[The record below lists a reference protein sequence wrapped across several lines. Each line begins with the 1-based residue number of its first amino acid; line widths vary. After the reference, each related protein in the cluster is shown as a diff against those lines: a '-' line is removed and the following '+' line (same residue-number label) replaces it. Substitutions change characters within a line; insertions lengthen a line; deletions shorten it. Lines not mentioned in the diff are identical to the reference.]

1 MSEMRKWEKGEISCE
16 PPIMRPLR
24 QIRPLFLVDE
34 PRSKTIFS
42 HHCGKIYGIR
52 FITNITIVIAIVDIV
67 GIIFVVLLF
76 CSFGAFLLAK
86 DVSVEGPFLCHN
98 R

>member
-1 MSEMRKWEKGEISCE
+1 
-16 PPIMRPLR
+16 MRPLR

-52 FITNITIVIAIVDIV
+52 FITNITIVIAMAALLGNNVEEVEVPEFFRPLRSSSRSTGLSFNDYEKREDV
-67 GIIFVVLLF
+67 MTVVE
-76 CSFGAFLLAK
+76 K
-86 DVSVEGPFLCHN
+86 QW
-98 R
+98 